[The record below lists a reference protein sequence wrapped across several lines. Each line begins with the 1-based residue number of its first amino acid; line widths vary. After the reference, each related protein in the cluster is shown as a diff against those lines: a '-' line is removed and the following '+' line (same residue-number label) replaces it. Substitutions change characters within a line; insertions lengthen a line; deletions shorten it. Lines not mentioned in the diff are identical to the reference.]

1 MCLLL
6 RDTAEMA
13 CRVAQRITYV
23 TNDTNGNPDF
33 RNNFTK
39 HEIMYNYKCSD
50 QNNMIIQTISDIS
63 SPKVA
68 KIRRSVNNNA
78 VIRSQ
83 NSSIYQNMTDKVQ
96 IIHLYTFCMRWSST
110 AQVLLLCR
118 YLFDMFRDR
127 PNVTQW
133 RHSHAVFSKMCAFH
147 LFRNT

>member
-50 QNNMIIQTISDIS
+50 QNNMLTGF
-63 SPKVA
+63 
-68 KIRRSVNNNA
+68 
-78 VIRSQ
+78 
-83 NSSIYQNMTDKVQ
+83 
-96 IIHLYTFCMRWSST
+96 LYTFCMRWSST

>member
-39 HEIMYNYKCSD
+39 HEIMYNYKYSD
-50 QNNMIIQTISDIS
+50 KNKTNMISGSIIQTISDIS

-78 VIRSQ
+78 VIRS
-83 NSSIYQNMTDKVQ
+83 
-96 IIHLYTFCMRWSST
+96 
-110 AQVLLLCR
+110 
-118 YLFDMFRDR
+118 
-127 PNVTQW
+127 
-133 RHSHAVFSKMCAFH
+133 
-147 LFRNT
+147 

>member
-50 QNNMIIQTISDIS
+50 KNNMLTGF
-63 SPKVA
+63 
-68 KIRRSVNNNA
+68 
-78 VIRSQ
+78 
-83 NSSIYQNMTDKVQ
+83 
-96 IIHLYTFCMRWSST
+96 LYTFLCVG
-110 AQVLLLCR
+110 QVLRKFYSFADICSICSGT
-118 YLFDMFRDR
+118 DQ
-127 PNVTQW
+127 T
-133 RHSHAVFSKMCAFH
+133 
-147 LFRNT
+147 